1 MTIEATG
8 GAAAGDGVRAP
19 GDSHPPDTLS
29 PDDWL
34 ETDDW
39 IASLQDVLRRRGP
52 QRVSGLLQA
61 LQIEAQ
67 KAGVRL
73 PVTSQTPY
81 VNTIPVAKQP
91 PFPGDRALERRIK
104 SIIRWNAMAMVV
116 EANNNSS
123 GIGGHISTYASLA
136 TLFEVGFNH
145 IFHGPDHPDGGDLIY
160 FQGHAAP
167 GIYARA
173 LVERR
178 ISPQQVHDFRREL
191 TESGGLASYPHPWL
205 MDDFWQFPTV
215 SMGLGPIMAIYQA
228 RFMRYLENRGLK
240 PPPDPRAR
248 GQKVWAFL
256 GDGETDEPESLG
268 AISLAAREKL
278 DNLVFVVNCNLQ
290 RLDGPV
296 RGNGQIIQELEA
308 VFRGVGWNVI
318 KVIWGTEWDA
328 LLAKDDD
335 GLLVRRMGEVV
346 DGEYQKYSVA
356 GGAYIR
362 EHFWGVDER
371 LKSMVA
377 HISDDELWRMR
388 LGGHDA
394 DKVHAAFKAA
404 EEHTGG
410 PTVVLCRTIKGYGL
424 GEAGEGRNISHQ
436 QKDLNEQELLQFRDR
451 FDIPLTDAEVIGAPL
466 YRPAEDSVEL
476 QYLRERRAALGGSI
490 PQRRT
495 PPSPLHAPDDELFQE
510 FFDGTGDR
518 EASNTMALVRI
529 LTKLLRDSRLGKHIV
544 PIIPDEA
551 RTFGMEGLFREFGI
565 YSSVGQLYE
574 PVDSHQLL
582 YYKESSDGQI
592 LEEGITEAGGLCSF
606 LASGTALSNYAAAT
620 IPFFIFYSM
629 FGFQRVGDLI
639 WAAADSRCRG
649 FLIGATAGRTTLN
662 GEGLQHQDGHS
673 HILASVVPN
682 LVAYDPA
689 YAYEIAVI
697 VQDGI
702 RRMHGENEDI
712 FYYLTVANE
721 NYIQP
726 PMPEGDPLHDG
737 NDVRDG
743 IIKGIY
749 RLSHSDDPAGT
760 PRVHLLGSG
769 AILNEVRKAQDLL
782 TGYGVAADIWSVTS
796 YTELRREAEDAERW
810 NMLHPLESP
819 RLPFV
824 SQQLGEDPHP
834 VVAASDY
841 IKSLPEMISKWVP
854 SSFLALGTDGFGR
867 SSTREELR
875 DFFEVDAVHVT
886 VAALHALATE
896 GRVDAA
902 LVQRAIDELHI
913 DTERPNPARA

>member
-1 MTIEATG
+1 MTIETPLG
-8 GAAAGDGVRAP
+8 AAGDGSIQA
-19 GDSHPPDTLS
+19 LS
-29 PDDWL
+29 PEDWL

-39 IASLQDVLRRRGP
+39 IGSLQDLLRRRGP
-52 QRVSGLLQA
+52 QRVSGLLQV

-67 KAGVRL
+67 KAGVPL

-81 VNTIPVAKQP
+81 VNTIPLNRQP
-91 PFPGDRALERRIK
+91 PYPGDRALERRIK

-116 EANNNSS
+116 EANQKSN

-145 IFHGPDHPDGGDLIY
+145 FFRGPDHPSGGDLIY

-167 GIYARA
+167 GVYARA

-178 ISPQQVHDFRREL
+178 LNPQQVHDFRREI
-191 TESGGLASYPHPWL
+191 TPSGGLASYPHPWL

-240 PPPDPRAR
+240 PKTD
-248 GQKVWAFL
+248 QKVWVFL

-268 AISLAAREKL
+268 AISMAAREKL

-308 VFRGVGWNVI
+308 VFRGVGWNVV
-318 KVIWGTEWDA
+318 KAIWGSEWDP

-371 LKSMVA
+371 LKRMVV
-377 HISDDELWRMR
+377 HLSDDDLWRMR

-394 DKVHAAFKAA
+394 DKVYAAYNAA
-404 EEHTGG
+404 VQHKGG
-410 PTVVLCRTIKGYGL
+410 PTVILARTIKGYGL

-436 QKDLNEQELLQFRDR
+436 QKELNLQELLQFRDR
-451 FDIPLTDAEVIGAPL
+451 FDIPLTDAEVLGAPL
-466 YRPAEDSVEL
+466 YRPAQDSAEMR
-476 QYLRERRAALGGSI
+476 YIRDRTAAMGGAV

-495 PPSPLHAPDDELFQE
+495 IPSTLRAPNDELFQE
-510 FFDGTGDR
+510 FFDGTGER

-529 LTKLLRDSRLGKHIV
+529 LTKLLRDTRLGKHIV

-565 YSSVGQLYE
+565 YASAGQLYD

-582 YYKESSDGQI
+582 YYKEASDGQI

-606 LASGTALSNYAAAT
+606 LAAGTALTHYQSPT
-620 IPFFIFYSM
+620 IPFFLFYSM

-649 FLIGATAGRTTLN
+649 FLVGATAGRTTLN

-673 HILASVVPN
+673 HVLASVVPN

-697 VQDGI
+697 VQEGI
-702 RRMHGENEDI
+702 RRMHDENEDV
-712 FYYLTVANE
+712 FYYLTTENE
-721 NYIQP
+721 NYRQP
-726 PMPEGDPLHDG
+726 PMPASINANAPSANPGDI
-737 NDVRDG
+737 RDG
-743 IIKGIY
+743 ILKGVY
-749 RLSHSDDPAGT
+749 RLSAADPDGR
-760 PRVHLLGSG
+760 PQVHLLGSG
-769 AILNEVRKAQDLL
+769 AILNQVIAAVETLN
-782 TGYGVAADIWSVTS
+782 GYGVGADVWSVTS
-796 YTELRREAEDAERW
+796 YTELRRDAEDAERW
-810 NMLHPLESP
+810 NMLHPMQPP
-819 RLPFV
+819 RIPFV
-824 SQQLGEDPHP
+824 TQQLGQHPRP
-834 VVAASDY
+834 VVAASDFL
-841 IKSLPEMISKWVP
+841 KSLPETVSKWVP
-854 SSFLALGTDGFGR
+854 SSFTALGTDGFGR

-875 DFFEVDAVHVT
+875 DFFEVDSAHIA
-886 VAALHALATE
+886 VAALHALASE
-896 GRVDAA
+896 GRLEPS
-902 LVQRAIDELHI
+902 LVQRAIDELGL
-913 DTERPNPARA
+913 DPDRPNPARA